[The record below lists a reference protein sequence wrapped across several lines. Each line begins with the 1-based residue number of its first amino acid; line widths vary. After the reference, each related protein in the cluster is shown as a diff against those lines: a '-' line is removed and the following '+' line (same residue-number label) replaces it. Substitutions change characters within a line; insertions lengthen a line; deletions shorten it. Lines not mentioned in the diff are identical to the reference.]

1 MTETHQAY
9 FTKPSNGRVWVFN
22 EETLNEALALYS
34 ATTPDGH
41 EQVQIIRAFLESDA
55 AKSTGLTRMALPE
68 S

>member
-1 MTETHQAY
+1 MTETQPAY
-9 FTKPSNGRVWVFN
+9 FKKPSNGRVWVFN

-34 ATTPDGH
+34 ATTPDGQEH
-41 EQVQIIRAFLESDA
+41 VRIIRSFLESDA